1 MKIINSPQCRPSYVS
16 FILFKI
22 SIVAVAY
29 LQNTSSCD
37 DRRDGNTNKK
47 SKQENVY
54 FDRVQ
59 FVTTLN
65 IFLSWPCLTKP
76 PIVHGVSSCQLWFV
90 HWGGW
95 SEWSLITGSWS
106 RLAPRPSEHL
116 SFISNWSSRLLSA
129 SVNAV
134 IQLDL
139 GWRLPLEYER
149 KFAAELF

>member
-29 LQNTSSCD
+29 LQNTSSCN

-90 HWGGW
+90 HWGCW

-106 RLAPRPSEHL
+106 RHGWLHSDL
-116 SFISNWSSRLLSA
+116 KISVLYQTGPVSRLLSPSA
-129 SVNAV
+129 NTEIYNWILARG
-134 IQLDL
+134 L
-139 GWRLPLEYER
+139 Y
-149 KFAAELF
+149 